1 MTPFSRIP
9 TRFTSRPRMIGRL
22 EAPGAKVEPVMPGL
36 ENRRS
41 PSWAVPWRRIS
52 SFGTTVTVANWSV
65 TTGSTPC
72 CGAGA
77 TGAGGA
83 CGARSRFALGDA
95 RTTRV
100 GAGERTIGRR
110 TIGLGAVTVTS
121 GSCVEE
127 DGAGAFC
134 ATAPLPIAHS
144 ASQLA
149 PPIWN
154 ARLLWNLIVWGPD
167 AIDVTGRFRLSR
179 NIAPPDAGD
188 FRAHQSTSGDG
199 WRARLERRMDR
210 VQTD

>member
-1 MTPFSRIP
+1 MP
-9 TRFTSRPRMIGRL
+9 TRLTSSPRMIGRL
-22 EAPGAKVEPVMPGL
+22 EAPGAKEEPVMPGF
-36 ENRRS
+36 ENRGS

-52 SFGTTVTVANWSV
+52 SLGTTVTVANWSV

-72 CGAGA
+72 CGAAG

-83 CGARSRFALGDA
+83 CGARSRFAPGAA
-95 RTTRV
+95 RTTRA

-127 DGAGAFC
+127 GAGAFW

-149 PPIWN
+149 PPMWN
-154 ARLLWNLIVWGPD
+154 ARLAWNLIVWGPD
-167 AIDVTGRFRLSR
+167 AVED
-179 NIAPPDAGD
+179 
-188 FRAHQSTSGDG
+188 
-199 WRARLERRMDR
+199 
-210 VQTD
+210 